1 MRIRYNYKDL
11 PPCAKDKFRVGQKV
25 VCQKGH
31 VVFTKWY
38 DKKVGPFAD
47 DIVVTRLDNEV
58 PKPSV
63 IDLHNQHMEGVNRA
77 NQMHE
82 YYSTG

>member
-1 MRIRYNYKDL
+1 MATN
-11 PPCAKDKFRVGQKV
+11 
-25 VCQKGH
+25 
-31 VVFTKWY
+31 
-38 DKKVGPFAD
+38 VGPFAD
-47 DIVVTRLDNEV
+47 DVIVTRLDNEV